1 MQGFETRQPPLLP
14 LLRILVCGEQW
25 GISQLSQTHM
35 RIKQDES
42 NKLWHNK
49 QMMLVYWLLCSQKRN
64 FQPIPWEIKQTKHL
78 LSIPAAVITWEVFL
92 RLQEMLSC
100 LDSSCLPLCRS
111 SSSSGGREGSWSGC
125 SCSADTGWRVER
137 HEALCRTR
145 DGQTCHPYARLATS
159 LNQRHLQS
167 LWEGQIERKCHLV
180 LVFQIYMGF
189 QIKLL
194 ERQNQHSYFNTY
206 IAYEVRCHHL
216 TIIQIRANINE
227 RLSACI
233 WVQTFTS
240 LNIFTP
246 YLPYWMS
253 LFCHFHERRHAKKL
267 LAVILPQSRSLS
279 YLVMRYEVIHFNK

>member
-35 RIKQDES
+35 WIKQDES
-42 NKLWHNK
+42 NKLWHIK
-49 QMMLVYWLLCSQKRN
+49 QMMLVNWFVCSQKRN

-78 LSIPAAVITWEVFL
+78 LSIQAAVITWEVFL
-92 RLQEMLSC
+92 RLQEILSC
-100 LDSSCLPLCRS
+100 LDSSCLPLSHS

-125 SCSADTGWRVER
+125 SCSVDTGWRVER
-137 HEALCRTR
+137 HEALYRTR
-145 DGQTCHPYARLATS
+145 DGQTCRPYARLATS
-159 LNQRHLQS
+159 LNHCHLQS
-167 LWEGQIERKCHLV
+167 LWEGHIKRKCHLV
-180 LVFQIYMGF
+180 LVFHIYMGF

-206 IAYEVRCHHL
+206 IAFHL

-233 WVQTFTS
+233 WVQIFTS
-240 LNIFTP
+240 LNILHHICHIEWVYF
-246 YLPYWMS
+246 MS
-253 LFCHFHERRHAKKL
+253 F
-267 LAVILPQSRSLS
+267 SRTSTCQKASCCNTSTVTQS
-279 YLVMRYEVIHFNK
+279 YLVMRY